1 MAMIDTHS
9 KSLKNF
15 EKAFDEHDDMIR
27 NIVKY
32 TGEKFEDFEM
42 NANRIKENNISLDN
56 KIEAKLRKIEEKIL
70 DDGDKFEGYH
80 LETLRLKTEIQKLVF
95 FFSLLPFLGVFFLY
109 FWITLTLPT
118 RISIETKPSVDL
130 LQFNIENL
138 RKGIESK
145 VANLE
150 SDTVSEFLKSQK
162 ALSSMDQNL
171 EQRFEAFIKKFQRDL
186 SSYEVQLLNFEKSY
200 KNEVVQLNEGVNKQ
214 LSEIKHETWDKI
226 SEASSRMNEFM
237 IPKLWLSRV
246 KTKVRRIKRWSC
258 QHVLI

>member
-1 MAMIDTHS
+1 M
-9 KSLKNF
+9 
-15 EKAFDEHDDMIR
+15 
-27 NIVKY
+27 
-32 TGEKFEDFEM
+32 
-42 NANRIKENNISLDN
+42 
-56 KIEAKLRKIEEKIL
+56 
-70 DDGDKFEGYH
+70 
-80 LETLRLKTEIQKLVF
+80 ETLKLKTEIQKIVF

-200 KNEVVQLNEGVNKQ
+200 KNEVEQLNEGVNKQ

-246 KTKVRRIKRWSC
+246 KTKARRIKRWSC